1 MSQVVVT
8 EDKLKSR
15 RIKSGE
21 QERQIDRESG
31 FDKWKLSD
39 VTKFDPVAAVLGL
52 VALPVVL
59 SWYVIGLVVKLA
71 VYVGIG
77 ISRLVGVLI
86 GNNKAL

>member
-8 EDKLKSR
+8 DDNLKSR

-59 SWYVIGLVVKLA
+59 SWYAIGLVVKIA
-71 VYVGIG
+71 VYIGIG
-77 ISRLVGVLI
+77 ISRLIGVLI

>member
-8 EDKLKSR
+8 DDNLKSR

-39 VTKFDPVAAVLGL
+39 VTKFDPVAAGLGL
-52 VALPVVL
+52 VALPVAL
-59 SWYVIGLVVKLA
+59 SWYVIGLVVKFA